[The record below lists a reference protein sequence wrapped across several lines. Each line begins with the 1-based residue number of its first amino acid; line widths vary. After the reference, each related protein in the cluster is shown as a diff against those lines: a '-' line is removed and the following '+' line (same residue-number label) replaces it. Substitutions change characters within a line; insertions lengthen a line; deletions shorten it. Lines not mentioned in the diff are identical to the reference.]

1 MKNIKTKI
9 YIANVDCLEDG
20 ALFDEAYNSV
30 SERRKEKTD
39 RMRFDKDK
47 RLSLGVELLLKKA
60 LEESDIDYK
69 SINLDYGK
77 NEKPYIQGN
86 EIFFNLSHSGNMAV
100 CAVSKNEIGVDI
112 EQIERADFKIAKR
125 IFTKGENIRIKNTL
139 DKNSS
144 FIRYWTL
151 KESYMK
157 YCGSGLSI
165 APKDI
170 EIEFYDNIPHY
181 KDLDFFEYEI
191 EGYRL
196 ALCGDCEAEIE
207 LVNLNN

>member
-1 MKNIKTKI
+1 MNTFKTKI

-20 ALFDEAYNSV
+20 ALFDALYALVNEY
-30 SERRKEKTD
+30 RREKTD
-39 RMRFDKDK
+39 RMKFDKDK
-47 RLSLGVELLLKKA
+47 RLSLGVELLLKRA
-60 LEESDIDYK
+60 LEEIGVDYE

-77 NEKPYIQGN
+77 NGKPYIKGN
-86 EIFFNLSHSGNMAV
+86 DIYFNLSHSGNMAV

-112 EQIERADFKIAKR
+112 EEVERADFKISKR
-125 IFTKGENIRIKNTL
+125 IFTESEISHINNSDDEYIRL
-139 DKNSS
+139 
-144 FIRYWTL
+144 WTL

-196 ALCGDCEAEIE
+196 ALCGDSKAEIE
-207 LVNLNN
+207 IVNLAE